1 MPDQPPPPREPKQPA
16 LPRRHFLKTAGFLA
30 VGTAAVGSTGC
41 DVKEPV
47 VVDAQAPT
55 RRLGFDR
62 TVLDA
67 LAATVLPAQ
76 LGEAGQRAAV
86 DRFVSWI
93 DGYEP
98 VAEEMHGYGYADVR
112 YLPADPAP
120 AWRAQLEALDLLCRR
135 SQRSGFAEATP
146 IQRTTVLDAVLRT
159 EPAERLPAPLAARHV
174 AVALLAHW
182 ASSPDAW
189 DLAFGAAVA
198 PLTCRPLAD
207 AVRRPEPLAV
217 DAGRGDRA

>member
-1 MPDQPPPPREPKQPA
+1 MPDQPSPTNDPNRPE
-16 LPRRHFLKTAGFLA
+16 LPRRRFLRTAGILA

-47 VVDAQAPT
+47 VLDTQPLT

-62 TVLDA
+62 TLLDA
-67 LAATVLPAQ
+67 LAATVLPTQ
-76 LGEAGQRAAV
+76 LGATGQRAAA
-86 DRFVSWI
+86 DRFVAWV
-93 DGYEP
+93 DGYDP

-135 SQRSGFAEATP
+135 SQRTGFAEATP
-146 IQRTTVLDAVLRT
+146 AQRTAVLDAVLRT
-159 EPAERLPAPLAARHV
+159 EQHERLPAPLGARHV
-174 AVALLAHW
+174 AVALLSHW
-182 ASSPDAW
+182 AASPDAW
-189 DLAFGAAVA
+189 DLALGAAVA

-207 AVRRPEPLAV
+207 AVRRPLPLAT
-217 DAGRGDRA
+217 DSSRSGPA